1 MRDRLTDATIHTQL
15 HQFIGTPA
23 YMSPEQAAMGPGPA
37 GDIDTRSD
45 IYSLGVLLYEL
56 LAGITPFDAKELMSQ
71 DIDSMRKTI
80 REKEPQRPSTRLA
93 TLGADQL
100 TTTAERRSADTSK
113 LLHQLQGDLDW
124 IVMKCLEKDRQRRYD
139 TANGLAADLKRH
151 LDNEPVLARPPSAAY
166 KFQKAFRRNK
176 LVFSAAAAVAV
187 ALILGVIVSA
197 WQVVRAKRAEADAKA
212 ALHFIHD
219 DVLSQASPGYQAN
232 RDLTVRA
239 LLESIAGRLDQATGR
254 PPLVEASIRQTLGSV
269 YTELGDYPRAVRHYE
284 GALRLQREHLGES
297 HPDTLRS
304 LYGLVMARWWNGD
317 LAQAEPLTREGL
329 EISTRALG
337 ERDPL
342 TLQFMQ
348 ARAFVMMTL
357 GEMPWTE
364 LEPFYLK
371 ALKLH
376 QEVLGTNDLGT
387 LKLIQG
393 LSHGYVIN
401 WQEAKAESLTVEA
414 LARSQLATNHP
425 QTSMLTIALGW
436 TYAQLNQ
443 LEKAED
449 LARRSWV
456 LRRSILG
463 KTNSRTLS
471 SALILATVYVHQQQ
485 FDQAEPLTAEALG
498 QRRSL
503 AGIND
508 LYLPHQLSEL
518 GWAYLEQGQVAKAA
532 ELCDW
537 GLQAMPRKPDVSH
550 VMLPRIITQLGAVR
564 LAQEKYS
571 EAEAL
576 LRESSRLAEKRWPDV
591 AYRYYV
597 MSLLVASLAGQKNYT
612 DAEPLLLQS
621 CQGLQQRQASL
632 PPILNAPRRITEAH
646 ERLVQL
652 YDAWGK
658 PAQAAAWKQKL
669 AAFQQTN
676 QSVEKKPGQP

>member
-269 YTELGDYPRAVRHYE
+269 YTELSDYPGAARQYE
-284 GALRLQREHLGES
+284 GALRLQRTHLGKS